1 MGIALAPALQ
11 TRDGAEARAEQKR
24 RLPSRVGGGRY
35 EFERLIGEGRHKR
48 VYLAIDRHA
57 GREVGL
63 ALVKAQAFDDLGEA
77 RVWREF
83 DAIARLSGHANTVAF
98 YDSGEDSYG
107 RPYLVTEHA
116 GGGDLSDRIVEAQDH
131 PIALGEVLRIA
142 ADVASA
148 LDHVHGCG
156 IVHRDVKPENLWI
169 TAGGDIKLGDF
180 GLSLAGGECQPGA
193 GESVEGTAAYI
204 APEQALGAP
213 ADERSD
219 LYSLGAMLYELLCA
233 QPPFVSDDADAT
245 LMAHLHSLPDAPAG
259 RRADVPPALD
269 ELVLSLLEKAPE
281 NRPQAATD
289 VIDALAAIR
298 PLSLPAA
305 FVRRL
310 GRKGRSRTLRRVAA

>member
-1 MGIALAPALQ
+1 LAPALE
-11 TRDGAEARAEQKR
+11 TRAEQKR
-24 RLPSRVGGGRY
+24 RLPSPVGGGRY

-63 ALVKAQAFDDLGEA
+63 ALIKAQAFDDLGEA

-83 DAIARLSGHANTVAF
+83 DAIARVSGHANTVTF
-98 YDSGEDSYG
+98 YDSGEDRYG
-107 RPYLVTEHA
+107 RPYLVTEHT
-116 GGGDLSDRIVEAQDH
+116 GGGDLADRIAQAREH
-131 PIALGEVLRIA
+131 PIALAEVLRIA

-148 LDHVHGCG
+148 LGHVHSCG

-169 TAGGDIKLGDF
+169 TARGDIKLGDF
-180 GLSLAGGECQPGA
+180 GLSLADGECQPGA
-193 GESVEGTAAYI
+193 GASVEGTAAYI

-219 LYSLGAMLYELLCA
+219 LYSLGALLCELLCA
-233 QPPFVSDDADAT
+233 QPPFVSDDPEAA
-245 LMAHLHSLPDAPAG
+245 LMAHLHTLPDAPSG
-259 RRADVPPALD
+259 QRPDVPPELD
-269 ELVLSLLEKAPE
+269 ELVLSLLEKAPQ

-289 VIDALAAIR
+289 VIESLAAIR
-298 PLSLPAA
+298 PLSRAA
-305 FVRRL
+305 VLVRRL

>member
-1 MGIALAPALQ
+1 
-11 TRDGAEARAEQKR
+11 
-24 RLPSRVGGGRY
+24 
-35 EFERLIGEGRHKR
+35 
-48 VYLAIDRHA
+48 
-57 GREVGL
+57 
-63 ALVKAQAFDDLGEA
+63 
-77 RVWREF
+77 
-83 DAIARLSGHANTVAF
+83 
-98 YDSGEDSYG
+98 
-107 RPYLVTEHA
+107 
-116 GGGDLSDRIVEAQDH
+116 
-131 PIALGEVLRIA
+131 LRIA
-142 ADVASA
+142 AEVASA
-148 LDHVHGCG
+148 LDHVHACG

-193 GESVEGTAAYI
+193 GESIEGTAAYI

-233 QPPFVSDDADAT
+233 QPPFVADDPEAT
-245 LMAHLHSLPDAPAG
+245 LVAHLYSLPDAPSG

-289 VIDALAAIR
+289 VIDALAAVR
-298 PLSLPAA
+298 PLSLPAV

-310 GRKGRSRTLRRVAA
+310 GRKGRSRTLRSVAA

>member
-1 MGIALAPALQ
+1 VGTALAPALE
-11 TRDGAEARAEQKR
+11 TRAEQRR
-24 RLPSRVGGGRY
+24 RLPSPAGDGRY

-63 ALVKAQAFDDLGEA
+63 ALIKAQAFDDLGEA

-83 DAIARLSGHANTVAF
+83 EAIARVSGHTNTVAF
-98 YDSGEDSYG
+98 YDSGEDTYG

-116 GGGDLSDRIVEAQDH
+116 GGGDVSGRIAEAQRR
-131 PIALGEVLRIA
+131 PIALEEVLSIA
-142 ADVASA
+142 AEVASA
-148 LDHVHGCG
+148 RNHVHSCG

-169 TAGGDIKLGDF
+169 TAGGDLKLGDF

-219 LYSLGAMLYELLCA
+219 LYSLGAMLHELLCA
-233 QPPFVSDDADAT
+233 QPPFVADDHGAAV
-245 LMAHLHSLPDAPAG
+245 MAHLHSLPGAPSVQ
-259 RRADVPPALD
+259 RADVPPALD
-269 ELVLSLLEKAPE
+269 ALVLSLLEKAPE
-281 NRPQAATD
+281 DRPQAASE

-305 FVRRL
+305 LVRRL

>member
-1 MGIALAPALQ
+1 VGIALATPFE
-11 TRDGAEARAEQKR
+11 TYAEQKR
-24 RLPSRVGGGRY
+24 RLPGPVGGGRY

-48 VYLAIDRHA
+48 VYLALDRHA
-57 GREVGL
+57 GREVVL
-63 ALVKAQAFDDLGEA
+63 ALIKAQAFDDLGEA
-77 RVWREF
+77 RVWWEF
-83 DAIARLSGHANTVAF
+83 DAIERVSGHANTVAF
-98 YDSGEDSYG
+98 HDSGEDSYG

-116 GGGDLSDRIVEAQDH
+116 EGGDLSARILEARGR

-142 ADVASA
+142 AEVASA
-148 LDHVHGCG
+148 LDHVHACG

-169 TAGGDIKLGDF
+169 TARGDIKLGDF

-193 GESVEGTAAYI
+193 GESIEGTAAYI

-233 QPPFVSDDADAT
+233 QPPFVADDPEAT
-245 LMAHLHSLPDAPAG
+245 LMAHLHSLPDAPSG

-289 VIDALAAIR
+289 VIDALAAVR
-298 PLSLPAA
+298 PLSLPAV